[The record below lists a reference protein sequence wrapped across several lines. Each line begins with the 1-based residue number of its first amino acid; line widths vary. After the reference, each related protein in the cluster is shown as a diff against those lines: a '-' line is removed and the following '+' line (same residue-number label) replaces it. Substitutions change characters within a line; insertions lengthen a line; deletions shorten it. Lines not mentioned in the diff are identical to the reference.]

1 MSGQCG
7 AEDFLEHIL
16 IDACGNFAWKISSG
30 NFGRMTNEATGV
42 VCPGYHV
49 GIFLALDWYWIFVCL
64 LSVYLCQD
72 LSAWPGLGIGFSI
85 PE

>member
-16 IDACGNFAWKISSG
+16 VDTSGNFAWKILCG
-30 NFGRMTNEATGV
+30 KFGSMTNEATGV

-49 GIFLALDWYWIFVCL
+49 GTCFGLVL
-64 LSVYLCQD
+64 VYPSED
-72 LSAWPGLGIGFSI
+72 LSASSGLWTYLNS
-85 PE
+85 